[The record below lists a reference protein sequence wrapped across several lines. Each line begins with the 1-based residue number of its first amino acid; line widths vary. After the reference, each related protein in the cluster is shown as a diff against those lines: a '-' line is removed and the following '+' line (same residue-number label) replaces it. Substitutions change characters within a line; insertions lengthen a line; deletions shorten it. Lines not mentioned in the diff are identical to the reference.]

1 MSNPANPGNNQSADA
16 PLWQDPLPALFVMLW
31 STGFIGSKLGA
42 PYSEPFTFLGIRFT
56 LAAILMVGIGLYFR
70 VSWPNTPAR
79 IFHAAIVGCLI
90 HGVYLGGVFWAIDN
104 GLPAGVAALIVAL
117 QPLVAGL
124 AAGPILDERVTPRH
138 WLGLGL
144 GFTGVAMVV
153 SQNTDVGLALGL
165 STGTTALACA
175 VGMLALAAGTLY
187 QKRFCQ
193 GENLRGHQGIQLSA
207 AAILVWL
214 LSFGFES
221 QEIIWSA
228 EFIVALTWLTAVMS
242 IGTFTLLYFL
252 IQRGKASQVSSLFYL
267 VPPVTAIFAYFLFGE
282 TLGLLAIAGMGL
294 TVVGVA
300 LATRQQKSS

>member
-1 MSNPANPGNNQSADA
+1 MANPATPGGNQPADTS
-16 PLWQDPLPALFVMLW
+16 LWQDPLPALFVVLW

-42 PYSEPFTFLGIRFT
+42 PYSEPFTFLGIRFA
-56 LAAILMVGIGLYFR
+56 LAAILMVGIGLCFR
-70 VSWPNTPAR
+70 VSWPNTPSR
-79 IFHAAIVGCLI
+79 VCHAAIVGCLI

-124 AAGPILDERVTPRH
+124 AAGPTLGERVTPRH
-138 WLGLGL
+138 WLGLAL
-144 GFTGVAMVV
+144 GFAGVVLVV
-153 SQNTDVGLALGL
+153 SQNTDIGQTVGL
-165 STGTTALACA
+165 TRGTTAMACA
-175 VGMLALAAGTLY
+175 IGMLALAAGTLY

-207 AAILVWL
+207 AAILLWL
-214 LSFGFES
+214 LSFGFETR
-221 QEIIWSA
+221 EITWST
-228 EFIVALTWLTAVMS
+228 EFVIALTWLTAVMS

-282 TLGLLAIAGMGL
+282 TLGLLSMAGMAL

-300 LATRQQKSS
+300 LATREGKPG

>member
-1 MSNPANPGNNQSADA
+1 
-16 PLWQDPLPALFVMLW
+16 
-31 STGFIGSKLGA
+31 
-42 PYSEPFTFLGIRFT
+42 
-56 LAAILMVGIGLYFR
+56 
-70 VSWPNTPAR
+70 
-79 IFHAAIVGCLI
+79 
-90 HGVYLGGVFWAIDN
+90 
-104 GLPAGVAALIVAL
+104 
-117 QPLVAGL
+117 
-124 AAGPILDERVTPRH
+124 
-138 WLGLGL
+138 
-144 GFTGVAMVV
+144 MVV
-153 SQNTDVGLALGL
+153 SQNTDVDLALGL
-165 STGTTALACA
+165 STATTALACA
-175 VGMLALAAGTLY
+175 IGMLALAAGTLY

-214 LSFGFES
+214 LSFGFET

-282 TLGLLAIAGMGL
+282 TLGLQAMAGMAL

-300 LATRQQKSS
+300 LATRQQKPR